1 MPEVATND
9 IGWDDLVPGTEITT
23 QYYLITPE
31 DIKKEAEAYE
41 DYNPLYSDPEFAEK
55 TDIGS
60 MVFPFYITLGEFDL
74 PFRKVGSRLSENTV
88 YAKSIRE
95 SFLPIRV
102 GDIIAKKFYIEEKY
116 EKRGKRFLTYR
127 IDWIN
132 QNGELV
138 HRHLRTS
145 YWVGTPKPLIKYD
158 PSGKVVV

>member
-74 PFRKVGSRLSENTV
+74 PFRKAGSRLSRRTRTESSS
-88 YAKSIRE
+88 YSSMMRRE
-95 SFLPIRV
+95 R
-102 GDIIAKKFYIEEKY
+102 
-116 EKRGKRFLTYR
+116 
-127 IDWIN
+127 
-132 QNGELV
+132 
-138 HRHLRTS
+138 
-145 YWVGTPKPLIKYD
+145 
-158 PSGKVVV
+158 